1 MLISL
6 IEEERQLFAASTGMS
21 ICETSR
27 DESFCAHAILKKRI
41 MVIPDTR
48 KDPRFR
54 DNPLVT
60 GEPHIRFYAGIPLRT
75 PSGFPIGVLCIIDN
89 KPRSSLSARDAH
101 NLQDFAALVMDK
113 LEMRRL
119 DLARRAS
126 QARFESIAE
135 SSPDAILCVN
145 DRGTITFWNE
155 SAEKML
161 EYNRDQIIGEHISII
176 VPDMF
181 VVQLHHLATDKTA
194 IFKGSSIELE
204 TRALSG
210 TLISTE
216 LTVSMWRDH
225 NQTRYGIILRD
236 VTERQRYEE
245 RLFLQAHRDPLTGLA
260 NRTLLTSTLD
270 QVLKKR

>member
-1 MLISL
+1 
-6 IEEERQLFAASTGMS
+6 
-21 ICETSR
+21 
-27 DESFCAHAILKKRI
+27 
-41 MVIPDTR
+41 
-48 KDPRFR
+48 
-54 DNPLVT
+54 
-60 GEPHIRFYAGIPLRT
+60 
-75 PSGFPIGVLCIIDN
+75 
-89 KPRSSLSARDAH
+89 
-101 NLQDFAALVMDK
+101 
-113 LEMRRL
+113 
-119 DLARRAS
+119 
-126 QARFESIAE
+126 
-135 SSPDAILCVN
+135 
-145 DRGTITFWNE
+145 
-155 SAEKML
+155 ML

-270 QVLKKR
+270 QVLKNGEPAAIMIIDLDGFKDINDSLGHASGDEILSSVARRLQDNAHSGDLVARMGGRRVRDIVAKPE

>member
-155 SAEKML
+155 SAEK
-161 EYNRDQIIGEHISII
+161 N
-176 VPDMF
+176 
-181 VVQLHHLATDKTA
+181 A
-194 IFKGSSIELE
+194 
-204 TRALSG
+204 
-210 TLISTE
+210 
-216 LTVSMWRDH
+216 
-225 NQTRYGIILRD
+225 GIQPRSD
-236 VTERQRYEE
+236 YR
-245 RLFLQAHRDPLTGLA
+245 
-260 NRTLLTSTLD
+260 
-270 QVLKKR
+270 